1 MDDYPRLVG
10 SCDLGISLHY
20 SSSGFD
26 LPMKVVDMFSA
37 QLPCLAI
44 GGYESVRE
52 LVKDEGAG
60 KYGMIFNSEEEL
72 ADQICKVLKDFDCT
86 NE

>member
-10 SCDLGISLHY
+10 SCDLGVSLHY

-44 GGYESVRE
+44 GGYESVTE
-52 LVKDEGAG
+52 LVKSEGPG
-60 KYGMIFNSEEEL
+60 RYGMIFDDE
-72 ADQICKVLKDFDCT
+72 T
-86 NE
+86 